1 MNTTWAYYLW
11 LKSLKKEND
20 FFINNLNNP
29 NKIQEQKL
37 FDYLNRFKNSNYG
50 VKHSLSKIATVQE
63 FQKEVPIVDYEDLST
78 YISCI
83 SRGDNNV
90 LANEKVLFFEET
102 SGTQSDSKLIPYN
115 RSLLKEFNTALAPW
129 MHAVFKLY
137 ENVFSGKSYWTISPP
152 NKAIWRTEGG
162 IAVGI
167 DNDSRYLSWAGRVLS
182 KHMIFSSRKNHF
194 VEKTAF
200 FIAELKEII
209 NYQKIGFISSWS
221 PSFLLMM
228 DEILREHWTSIVSKT
243 SNLSTDAT
251 WDKIFPNLKLISC
264 WTHGSSQVFQ
274 NKLNTV
280 IGDIPIQA
288 KGLLSSEGVVSIPIS
303 KEKDPVLSFTSH
315 FFEFECQLSKDVI
328 LCKDLVV
335 GNKYEVILTT
345 GNGFLRYRT
354 KDIVLITG
362 KIMQTPTMIF
372 VGRKSLNS
380 DIVGEKLTELHC
392 VEILDE
398 LSKNFEIDIYTA
410 YFSVGFIK
418 KNKYFYKLVLVDPKT
433 SFDKDKILKFVELK
447 LRSNPYYEQAI
458 LMGQLEELKIE
469 ALSKNQYVQMLENY
483 YEEKNIKAGDRK
495 PPVLF
500 PLKLKDV
507 IIEL

>member
-90 LANEKVLFFEET
+90 LANEKILFFEET

-228 DEILREHWTSIVSKT
+228 DEILR
-243 SNLSTDAT
+243 
-251 WDKIFPNLKLISC
+251 
-264 WTHGSSQVFQ
+264 
-274 NKLNTV
+274 
-280 IGDIPIQA
+280 
-288 KGLLSSEGVVSIPIS
+288 
-303 KEKDPVLSFTSH
+303 
-315 FFEFECQLSKDVI
+315 
-328 LCKDLVV
+328 
-335 GNKYEVILTT
+335 
-345 GNGFLRYRT
+345 
-354 KDIVLITG
+354 
-362 KIMQTPTMIF
+362 
-372 VGRKSLNS
+372 
-380 DIVGEKLTELHC
+380 
-392 VEILDE
+392 
-398 LSKNFEIDIYTA
+398 
-410 YFSVGFIK
+410 
-418 KNKYFYKLVLVDPKT
+418 
-433 SFDKDKILKFVELK
+433 
-447 LRSNPYYEQAI
+447 
-458 LMGQLEELKIE
+458 
-469 ALSKNQYVQMLENY
+469 
-483 YEEKNIKAGDRK
+483 
-495 PPVLF
+495 
-500 PLKLKDV
+500 
-507 IIEL
+507 

>member
-1 MNTTWAYYLW
+1 
-11 LKSLKKEND
+11 
-20 FFINNLNNP
+20 
-29 NKIQEQKL
+29 
-37 FDYLNRFKNSNYG
+37 
-50 VKHSLSKIATVQE
+50 
-63 FQKEVPIVDYEDLST
+63 
-78 YISCI
+78 
-83 SRGDNNV
+83 
-90 LANEKVLFFEET
+90 
-102 SGTQSDSKLIPYN
+102 
-115 RSLLKEFNTALAPW
+115 
-129 MHAVFKLY
+129 
-137 ENVFSGKSYWTISPP
+137 
-152 NKAIWRTEGG
+152 
-162 IAVGI
+162 
-167 DNDSRYLSWAGRVLS
+167 
-182 KHMIFSSRKNHF
+182 MIFSSRKNHF

-280 IGDIPIQA
+280 IGDIPIQS

-392 VEILDE
+392 VEIIDE
-398 LSKNFEIDIYTA
+398 LSRNFEIDIYTA

-458 LMGQLEELKIE
+458 LMGQLEDLKIE
-469 ALSKNQYVQMLENY
+469 ALSKDQYVQILENY

-500 PLKLKDV
+500 PLKLKEV
-507 IIEL
+507 N